1 MSFALLLA
9 GLALGASL
17 GAAAV
22 LAAGWR
28 RRLPIPA
35 TPPPPLPGPVDE
47 PAELRR
53 VIEETPDLRALYARI
68 GFPPD
73 LERDCQRIL
82 AELVGMVRTEIPD
95 FAAFRAAV
103 AEAERG
109 LAGSSPDS
117 EARFLAEDV
126 ELLKAVSQAG
136 EDRGQ
141 VLHLLDRDP
150 VRRLLPFVE
159 RIPMMRNG
167 ERIWRTPVELSLLR
181 KRPADPDR
189 CEKLLDDLEKRVRAS
204 RLPRAEPARA
214 ELLEAM
220 TRVRRDA
227 RREGAYMPT
236 SLRALE
242 AAVEAWLGA
251 TPAEARR
258 RRADLDALLLGLLRV
273 RRGQPGGEDPR
284 EAARA
289 QAQDYAAN
297 PWMQTPWLTAYALTN
312 LLDAELSALP
322 EEERRQPSPRA
333 AALRWVR
340 DEVASTHFDGEET
353 IRRLRQ
359 QEERELYVHS
369 LVYALLRLSR
379 LPEPSSPQSE
389 IIGSSSWKPPKSA
402 TSWTKPA
409 GSAKSTP
416 S

>member
-1 MSFALLLA
+1 LSFALLLA

-28 RRLPIPA
+28 RRRPLP
-35 TPPPPLPGPVDE
+35 TMLPPPPPAPVDE
-47 PAELRR
+47 PAEVRR
-53 VIEETPDLRALYARI
+53 LIGETPELRALYARI

-73 LERDCQRIL
+73 VERDCQRVL
-82 AELVGMVRTEIPD
+82 ANLLEMVRTEIPD
-95 FAAFRAAV
+95 FTTFRAAV

-109 LAGSSPDS
+109 LAAGSPDA

-126 ELLKAVSQAG
+126 ELLAAVSRAG
-136 EDRGQ
+136 EDREE
-141 VLHLLDRDP
+141 VLRLLDRDP

-159 RIPMMRNG
+159 RIPMTRNG

-189 CEKLLDDLEKRVRAS
+189 CEKLLDELEKLVRAA
-204 RLPRAEPARA
+204 RLPRAEAPRT
-214 ELLEAM
+214 ELLEAVA
-220 TRVRRDA
+220 RARRDA
-227 RREGAYMPT
+227 RRDGAYMPT

-242 AAVEAWLGA
+242 AAAEAWLRA
-251 TPAEARR
+251 TPPEARR
-258 RRADLDALLLGLLRV
+258 RRDDLDAFLLGLLRV
-273 RRGQPGGEDPR
+273 RRGQPGEEDPR

-289 QAQDYAAN
+289 QAQAYVSA
-297 PWMQTPWLTAYALTN
+297 PWMQTPWLTTHVLTN
-312 LLDAELSALP
+312 LLDAELSGLP

-369 LVYALLRLSR
+369 LVYALLRMSR
-379 LPEPSSPQSE
+379 LPEPSSE
-389 IIGSSSWKPPKSA
+389 IIGPSSWKQPPKSA